1 MGTFITKPTPENPSY
16 NKIKDENMKLQQ
28 IQSILECLE
37 EEKKIYAEYLQITEN
52 RRLTVEENIQLNMKK
67 KAAENRA

>member
-1 MGTFITKPTPENPSY
+1 M
-16 NKIKDENMKLQQ
+16 KDENMKLQQ

-37 EEKKIYAEYLQITEN
+37 EEKKIYAKYLQITEN

-67 KAAENRA
+67 KAAENKTLTRIAQYYPSFKKEGS